1 MVEHRAARQTQ
12 HCRLELVGYRVTD
25 DPPNVTAFVG
35 DVVADVW
42 IGGVEVA
49 GITDG
54 GFDLGGVESDRLGQL
69 FFAAYAAIN
78 CHAIE
83 ASLF

>member
-1 MVEHRAARQTQ
+1 MQR
-12 HCRLELVGYRVTD
+12 
-25 DPPNVTAFVG
+25 
-35 DVVADVW
+35 
-42 IGGVEVA
+42 GGVEAGAGLLVQNIRISRVERATVA
-49 GITDG
+49 DG